1 MTDTIITM
9 ADGSKWRPAQSSDT
23 IKCVSCDNL
32 VDTPA
37 EVASYPSGTCP
48 NCNSPW
54 TGVEQRHTSIV
65 VTAPESIQGAT

>member
-1 MTDTIITM
+1 VTINNVREK
-9 ADGSKWRPAQSSDT
+9 AKWLLSSSPDK
-23 IKCVSCDNL
+23 IKCTNCYKL

-48 NCNSPW
+48 NCSSPW
-54 TGVEQRHTSIV
+54 TGLEQRHTAIV